1 MRRRISGG
9 HVDSHIRRN
18 SQMFALGLLIILSI
32 PVLCESQTHDL
43 AWGFTPGDK
52 FYFKETYISNSSNT
66 ISTFSFEYYL
76 IAEDYL
82 TIQDPL
88 TFFPI
93 DREETFYYNGT
104 QTNTGRIFFAVPI
117 GNWDLLEDTYISSYS
132 NGFDTISI
140 IDEENYWGFQTTTN
154 LTYREDSRISIFSK
168 IDGVLVYV
176 LYEVNYDFG
185 HTTSVLIERIAPP
198 LNLNNPVLIAGVSII
213 FVGLLGV
220 YFFRRLR
227 STTNQS

>member
-1 MRRRISGG
+1 MGLRET
-9 HVDSHIRRN
+9 
-18 SQMFALGLLIILSI
+18 LG
-32 PVLCESQTHDL
+32 
-43 AWGFTPGDK
+43 AF
-52 FYFKETYISNSSNT
+52 
-66 ISTFSFEYYL
+66 
-76 IAEDYL
+76 
-82 TIQDPL
+82 
-88 TFFPI
+88 
-93 DREETFYYNGT
+93 
-104 QTNTGRIFFAVPI
+104 FFAVPI

-168 IDGVLVYV
+168 IDGVLVFFQYKV
-176 LYEVNYDFG
+176 TFDFG
-185 HTTSVLIERIAPP
+185 HTTSVSIERIAPP

-220 YFFRRLR
+220 YFSRRLR

>member
-1 MRRRISGG
+1 MRRRIFGE

-32 PVLCESQTHDL
+32 PVLGESQTHGL

-66 ISTFSFEYYL
+66 ISTFSFEFYL

-104 QTNTGRIFFAVPI
+104 PVMTGRLYFAVPI

-132 NGFDTISI
+132 NSFDTIDI
-140 IDEENYWGFQTTTN
+140 IDEENHWGFRTTTN
-154 LTYREDSRISIFSK
+154 LTYREESRISIFSK
-168 IDGVLVYV
+168 IDGVLVFF
-176 LYEVNYDFG
+176 LYEVTYDFG
-185 HTTSVLIERIAPP
+185 HTTSVLIERVAPP
-198 LNLNNPVLIAGVSII
+198 LNLNNPFLIAGVSII

-227 STTNQS
+227 STANQS